1 MRAFAVVTSYDG
13 RLELVDAFVR
23 RTPCE
28 ILMALWPEDD
38 DARRL
43 LHALRHEGHR
53 VHVVEAIGSPDDGVE
68 NQLVWMAA
76 HYLQATWIVRL
87 ALDEVL
93 HLSAPDGTSG
103 DDVTTVAHALQPGQ
117 GAVSSGD
124 AIRAR
129 GPFVETRAVADEK
142 HRAVLRTTTVPG
154 PAHKEHIAF
163 VALPG
168 RARSVFVP
176 LHGLSGARDIRLT
189 LDVFCNAIVDVD
201 AVRLFRHGDVPLSVQ
216 GGSLASLLRVE
227 AGAHAGSRRTG
238 LSLRALAGPV
248 EMTLD
253 AVAAR
258 SDGSP
263 HAIEL
268 RITVNPLE
276 DDVLGNAALA
286 RVTAP
291 YREPWSAAAALAGTL
306 ADGADAVGLHAAK
319 AAGE

>member
-1 MRAFAVVTSYDG
+1 MRAVTVVTSYDG
-13 RLELVDAFVR
+13 RLELLDAFVR
-23 RTPCE
+23 RTAAE
-28 ILMALWPEDD
+28 ILIAVWPEDD
-38 DARRL
+38 DARRM
-43 LHALRHEGHR
+43 LHALAHEGYRLHIL
-53 VHVVEAIGSPDDGVE
+53 EAIGSRDDGIE

-76 HYLQATWIVRL
+76 HFLQATWIVRL

-93 HLSAPDGTSG
+93 HT
-103 DDVTTVAHALQPGQ
+103 LQAGQ
-117 GAVSSGD
+117 GAVLSGK

-129 GPFVETRAVADEK
+129 GPLVETRAVADEK

-163 VALPG
+163 VALPR

-176 LHGLSGARDIRLT
+176 LHGLFAAREIRLT
-189 LDVFCNAIVDVD
+189 LDVFGSAIVDVD

-227 AGAHAGSRRTG
+227 GGAHAGSRRTG

-253 AVAAR
+253 AATAR
-258 SDGSP
+258 SHGSAD
-263 HAIEL
+263 AIEL
-268 RITVNPLE
+268 RITVNPLA

-306 ADGADAVGLHAAK
+306 AERADAVGLHGAQ